1 MISVL
6 CPPFKFENPENLPL
20 QWIRMQHGAR
30 MFGKFFVPLE
40 PAFAEETSLG

>member
-1 MISVL
+1 
-6 CPPFKFENPENLPL
+6 
-20 QWIRMQHGAR
+20 MQHGAR